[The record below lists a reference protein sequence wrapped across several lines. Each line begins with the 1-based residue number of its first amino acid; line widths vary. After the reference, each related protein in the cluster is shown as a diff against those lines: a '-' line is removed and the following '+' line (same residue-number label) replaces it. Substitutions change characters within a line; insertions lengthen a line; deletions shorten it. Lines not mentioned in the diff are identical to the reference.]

1 MFVKKIIVP
10 RKDYR
15 LLDWLR
21 IAGHSKGMPIDWFQ
35 KVLLN
40 SGKSEIE
47 VGQFINQYVTKGI
60 LTKLGNG
67 NIRVECGPRRA
78 VDFDYDVS
86 EA

>member
-1 MFVKKIIVP
+1 MKKIIVP

-21 IAGHSKGMPIDWFQ
+21 IAGHSKGMPIEWFY

-47 VGQFINQYVTKGI
+47 VGQFINQYVTQGI
-60 LTKLGNG
+60 LVKNYKVVG
-67 NIRVECGPRRA
+67 NISAGCL
-78 VDFDYDVS
+78 VDFDYDAA